1 MWEVDQVYFANLKES
16 SQRSRNSLSILQEC
30 IFWQRMYAL
39 VVTDIIEVIKF
50 HFIEFNS
57 KNQTIL
63 GPKNLNDLHFI
74 TLLLLFFNK
83 FPSWT
88 SRLASQKKK
97 KKFATLQFCQLQDPN
112 YDLSSHRYVH
122 VRVCVYIFSSFVS
135 KFPQLL
141 AGSLT
146 VNCALVIEVLIQSL
160 ITQVLLCEGSSLS
173 SYSQ

>member
-1 MWEVDQVYFANLKES
+1 MKLSNSISLNL
-16 SQRSRNSLSILQEC
+16 I
-30 IFWQRMYAL
+30 
-39 VVTDIIEVIKF
+39 
-50 HFIEFNS
+50 S

-63 GPKNLNDLHFI
+63 GPKNLNDLHLI

-97 KKFATLQFCQLQDPN
+97 KKSLQR
-112 YDLSSHRYVH
+112 YSSVNFRILIMTCLPIDMCTC
-122 VRVCVYIFSSFVS
+122 VCVYIFSSFVS

-146 VNCALVIEVLIQSL
+146 VNCALVIEVLIESL
-160 ITQVLLCEGSSLS
+160 ITWALLCEGSSLS
-173 SYSQ
+173 SYSWW